1 MGVRASLPLG
11 RYEGLTMRIE
21 FVHKADTYMYICML
35 YHKIDTRPWGLDFGK
50 RCIDTTSGNIGKIGN
65 IDQAR

>member
-1 MGVRASLPLG
+1 
-11 RYEGLTMRIE
+11 MRIE

-35 YHKIDTRPWGLDFGK
+35 YHKIDTRPLGLDFGK